1 MGVPILCS
9 DRVGARDSLVRAGV
23 NGYVFEPDN
32 AQGLAR
38 LMGQISGDETLW
50 RAFAEAALSFAE
62 KGDATR
68 FAEAVA
74 ELVGAKS
81 APGG

>member
-32 AQGLAR
+32 VQGLAR
-38 LMGQISGDETLW
+38 LMGQLGSDETQW

>member
-32 AQGLAR
+32 VQGLAR
-38 LMGQISGDETLW
+38 LMGQIAGDETQW

-62 KGDATR
+62 KGDATH

-81 APGG
+81 ADGG